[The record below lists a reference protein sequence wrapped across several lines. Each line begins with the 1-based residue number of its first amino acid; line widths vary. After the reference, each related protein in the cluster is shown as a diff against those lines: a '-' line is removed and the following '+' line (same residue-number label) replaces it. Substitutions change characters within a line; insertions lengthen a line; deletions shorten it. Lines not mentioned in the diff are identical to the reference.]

1 VSRESPVSREPIV
14 SRPFMVARR
23 LVVPALLVA
32 LYALARA
39 DRLIGECLWF
49 DEIFGVH
56 AAAHDWRG
64 LWSFVAADLIHPP
77 LFYALLKLWIAAG
90 GESIPWLELFAYTT
104 SLLCLVPFLLLARE
118 LSLGAAATNVAL
130 VVFAVSGYHIKY
142 AQEVRMYALLLLL
155 TLTSLWLFARLARRG
170 ATSRRRLLAL
180 ALVNLLLVYTH
191 YYGWLV
197 VCAEAVYLLA
207 GRGRGALKAFLL
219 TAAVAALGFAP
230 WAWACM
236 AAAGE
241 GGGIAENVGW
251 IERPTY
257 ADALGFYALLHAP
270 FYFRQSS
277 VDALTGHGS
286 TIMGALLLSLPA
298 LLLVLRSLTSARRE
312 DDAAAVRFLAF
323 FALFPVAVSFAASH
337 ALPHAVWGTRHLIVT
352 AGPYVLLVGMGVARL
367 RPRWLGAAALAAVL
381 CWYAAAGLMSLVRP
395 RVNFVWCAWG
405 QLAGETFRREAAAA
419 GVADIYAFEDLVAYQ
434 LWHELRDARS
444 RFRVHVVRGVGGL
457 TQDPSF
463 FLPRRFDAVTKTG
476 AAGLSGEQFW
486 VAFRDASFDETR
498 PPMSVLGER
507 GYRVVRRHET
517 EAQGQRVFLLLV
529 SREGTGAAQAAPPAP

>member
-1 VSRESPVSREPIV
+1 VSREPTASPEPIV
-14 SRPFMVARR
+14 SRRFALARR

-39 DRLIGECLWF
+39 DRLVGECLWF

-56 AAAHDWRG
+56 AATHDWRG

-90 GESIPWLELFAYTT
+90 GESIPWLELFAYAT

-118 LSLGAAATNVAL
+118 LRLGATATNVAL
-130 VVFAVSGYHIKY
+130 LVFAVSGHLIKY

-155 TLTSLWLFARLARRG
+155 TLTSLWLFARLARGG
-170 ATSRRRLLAL
+170 ATSQRRLLLAL

-197 VCAEAVYLLA
+197 VCGEAVYLFA

-219 TAAVAALGFAP
+219 TVGVAALGFAP
-230 WAWACM
+230 WAWACI

-241 GGGIAENVGW
+241 GGGLAENVGW

-257 ADALGFYALLHAP
+257 TDALGFYALLHDP

-277 VDALTGHGS
+277 VDALAGRGGMT
-286 TIMGALLLSLPA
+286 MGALLLGLPA
-298 LLLVLRSLTSARRE
+298 LLLVLRSLSSARRE
-312 DDAAAVRFLAF
+312 EEAGAVRFLAF
-323 FALFPVAVSFAASH
+323 FALFPVAVAFAASH
-337 ALPHAVWGTRHLIVT
+337 ALPHAVWGTRHLIV
-352 AGPYVLLVGMGVARL
+352 AVGPYVLLVGMGVARL
-367 RPRWLGAAALAAVL
+367 RPRWLGAAVLAGLL
-381 CWYAAAGLMSLVRP
+381 CWYAAAGVMSLVRS

-405 QLAGETFRREAAAA
+405 QLTGETFRREAEAA
-419 GVADIYAFEDLVAYQ
+419 GAADIYAFEDLAAYQ
-434 LWHELRDARS
+434 LWHELRGARG

-463 FLPRRFDAVTKTG
+463 FLPRRFDAVTKTD

-498 PPMSVLGER
+498 PPMSLLGER
-507 GYRVVRRHET
+507 GYRIVRRHET

-529 SREGTGAAQAAPPAP
+529 SRDGADKPPNF